1 MITMHYGYDSRFAD
15 SPYFVHGDYLM
26 SAVMS
31 SGAYGVDGWGAWSAP
46 HGSHRM
52 PTVEMTEVQTP
63 ILYLQAEYAEDTQ
76 HPAAGAAR
84 RHSASSAVIRRVR
97 RSRTRSKLSR
107 RAIRCRGGLEG
118 RPGRVRT

>member
-1 MITMHYGYDSRFAD
+1 
-15 SPYFVHGDYLM
+15 M

-63 ILYLQAEYAEDTQ
+63 ILYLQAEYAEDTAAPGRWRGP
-76 HPAAGAAR
+76 PA
-84 RHSASSAVIRRVR
+84 SASSAVIRRVR
-97 RSRTRSKLSR
+97 RSRTRSRFSR
-107 RAIRCRGGLEG
+107 PAIRCRGGLEG
-118 RPGRVRT
+118 RLGRVRT